1 MPSISGGVCFDG
13 IPVNKRQPAQALCFF
28 CGEKLANSSM
38 KPAHLQRHLSIKHL
52 CHVGKPPEFFKRK
65 LAQYRS
71 SQEMMRKASTTSAK
85 ALEAS
90 YAVSLLIAKAKKPY
104 TIANDLQ
111 LLNSVIAVLLHS
123 LFIIA
128 HFFQLQRVFF

>member
-1 MPSISGGVCFDG
+1 MLTNGNP
-13 IPVNKRQPAQALCFF
+13 PQALCFL

-38 KPAHLQRHLSIKHL
+38 KPAHLQRHLSTKHL

-65 LAQYRS
+65 LAEYRS

-104 TIANDLQ
+104 TVSEDLK
-111 LLNSVIAVLLHS
+111 LLNSVSVIT
-123 LFIIA
+123 
-128 HFFQLQRVFF
+128 